1 MPSGTA
7 PYWMTRWR
15 KDQPLVVKWTFNTW
29 YMQNILKHTRW
40 AFIVRPINNPV
51 QVPRLSLTSEIP
63 TMLRQRRLNCQ
74 LSTMTSFQNR
84 AGGGKN
90 KTPKHIRRFIVTL
103 LILRRR
109 LVWEAGDVSSFS
121 AALSV
126 SLRRSFLPRSSSGR
140 LSSASPRPSLCPPRR
155 SGPACLPLSP
165 AGGAR
170 R

>member
-1 MPSGTA
+1 MPSGTT

-29 YMQNILKHTRW
+29 YMQNILNHTRW

-84 AGGGKN
+84 AGGGG
-90 KTPKHIRRFIVTL
+90 TPNTSEGSTL

-126 SLRRSFLPRSSSGR
+126 SLRRLFLPRSSSGR